1 MKISEAKL
9 NHKESLI
16 NKLEGLQSSPKNFWN
31 VAKEIYGTKKGDK
44 IPTLGDGNTQY
55 KTSEDNSNL
64 LANYFAS
71 QCQNIAGAEE
81 IESTDVPHEESSLQN
96 ISVTEAEVYSE
107 LKRLKLGKASG
118 PDGQSN
124 ELLKIASRSLAPS
137 MTMLFNKILRSSTY
151 PDLWKRANVSPIYK
165 KGNRQEK
172 NNYRPVSL
180 LPVAGKVL
188 ERLVFKRMYTYCMEN
203 NLLTWRNSGFKKMDS
218 TTNQLVY
225 IVNSIYENL
234 DKNEDTCLV
243 FLDQSKAFD
252 RIHHPSLM
260 HKIKQLGIKGPLF
273 NLLESYLHNRKMR
286 VVLDGAK
293 SRWFNIFTG
302 VPQGSILGPLLF
314 LINVNDLV
322 DNLECEISL

>member
-1 MKISEAKL
+1 MDSTILVIAKEFIPSHNITIRPKDKPWITREIKKIINTRNRLYRRYQVSRDPVHFDVYSRVKTEANMKISEAKL
-9 NHKESLI
+9 NHKESPI
-16 NKLEGLQSSPKNFWN
+16 SKLEGLQSSPKNFWN
-31 VAKEIYGTKKGDK
+31 AKEIYGTKKGDK
-44 IPTLGDGNTQY
+44 IPTLVDGNTQY
-55 KTSEDNSNL
+55 KTSEEKSNL

-81 IESTDVPHEESSLQN
+81 IESTDVPHEERSLQN

-118 PDGQSN
+118 PDGLSN

-165 KGNRQEK
+165 KGNGQEK

-180 LPVAGKVL
+180 LSVAGKVL

-225 IVNSIYENL
+225 IVNSI
-234 DKNEDTCLV
+234 
-243 FLDQSKAFD
+243 
-252 RIHHPSLM
+252 
-260 HKIKQLGIKGPLF
+260 
-273 NLLESYLHNRKMR
+273 
-286 VVLDGAK
+286 
-293 SRWFNIFTG
+293 
-302 VPQGSILGPLLF
+302 
-314 LINVNDLV
+314 
-322 DNLECEISL
+322 